1 LWPFLQFASTE
12 LKSVANM
19 TQIKAV
25 LFDLDDTLWPIVPV
39 IVRAEAILFDWLT
52 EHAPKV
58 AQQFTIESLR
68 QRRLALLAENP
79 RYAIDLRALRHAAL
93 CEAFAGCG
101 EDAAKVDHAMEVF
114 SAARNSITPFEDVH
128 PVLAHLH
135 GRVAL
140 GSVSNG
146 VADLEAI
153 GLAHYFQASIAAH
166 SFGTAKPDPAI
177 FHAACEALGVAPAE
191 AVYVGDDPVLDVEGA
206 QQAGLLAV
214 WMNRSAL
221 QPRRILPDHIE
232 PDAVCTTLYE
242 LDEWLTERIMNA
254 NNLY

>member
-1 LWPFLQFASTE
+1 
-12 LKSVANM
+12 M
-19 TQIKAV
+19 THIKAV

-39 IVRAEAILFDWLT
+39 IVRAESILFDWLT
-52 EHAPKV
+52 DHAPGV
-58 AQQFTIESLR
+58 ARQFTIENLR
-68 QRRLALLAENP
+68 ERRLALLKKNP
-79 RYAIDLRALRHAAL
+79 HYAIDLRALRHAAL
-93 CEAFAGCG
+93 CEAFADCG
-101 EDAAKVDHAMEVF
+101 EDIAKVDRAIEVF
-114 SAARNSITPFEDVH
+114 SEARNAVTLFDDVH
-128 PVLAHLH
+128 PTLAKLR

-153 GLAHYFQASIAAH
+153 GLAHYFQSSIAAH

-177 FHAACEALGVAPAE
+177 FHAACEALNVAPGE
-191 AVYVGDDPVLDVEGA
+191 AVYIGDDPVLDVEGA
-206 QQAGLLAV
+206 QRAGLLAV

-242 LDEWLTERIMNA
+242 LDEWLTERIMSSEISNHVR
-254 NNLY
+254 

>member
-1 LWPFLQFASTE
+1 
-12 LKSVANM
+12 M

-39 IVRAEAILFDWLT
+39 IVRAESVMFEWLT
-52 EHAPKV
+52 ANAPKV

-68 QRRLALLAENP
+68 ERRKALLAENP

-93 CEAFAGCG
+93 CEAFSSCG
-101 EDAAKVDHAMEVF
+101 EDPVKVDHAIDIF
-114 SAARNSITPFEDVH
+114 SEARNSVTLFDDVH
-128 PVLAHLH
+128 PILARLH
-135 GRVAL
+135 RRVAL

-146 VADLEAI
+146 VADLITI
-153 GLAHYFQASIAAH
+153 GLAHYFQVSIAAH
-166 SFGTAKPDPAI
+166 SFGSAKPDPAI
-177 FHAACEALGVAPAE
+177 FHAACDALGVAPPE
-191 AVYVGDDPVLDVEGA
+191 TVYIGDDPVLDVQGA
-206 QQAGLLAV
+206 QQAGLRAV

-242 LDEWLTERIMNA
+242 LDEWLTGRIMSSDKV
-254 NNLY
+254 